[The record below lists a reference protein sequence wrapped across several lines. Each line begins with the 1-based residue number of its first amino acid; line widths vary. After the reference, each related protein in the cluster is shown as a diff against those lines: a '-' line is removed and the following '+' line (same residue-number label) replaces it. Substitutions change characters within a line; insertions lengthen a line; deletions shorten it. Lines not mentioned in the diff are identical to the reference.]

1 MVRKS
6 GATKAVGGSSR
17 HVSLAGRGAPAAV
30 MQAVADPEEDLPLNK
45 YPPGMRTERRDL
57 PLDFGASAPRS

>member
-1 MVRKS
+1 MN
-6 GATKAVGGSSR
+6 AGGEAFGQKVWR
-17 HVSLAGRGAPAAV
+17 DEGRGAPAAV

-57 PLDFGASAPRS
+57 PLDFGAWALKQS